1 MIKLKIQETNVS
13 FQVKKYQLYDYNYE
27 IYIVK
32 TNQTRE
38 SLKKIFKEDY
48 PDFACE
54 LYDTTITNSEDWGE
68 LPLTWAAMY
77 FSLDAIEELNDS
89 FHLSFGSTAFKKR
102 DIEKNT
108 ANIDYLAMMM
118 DLELEQEE
126 L

>member
-1 MIKLKIQETNVS
+1 MIKLNIQNTNIS

-27 IYIVK
+27 IYISK
-32 TNQTRE
+32 TNQTRQ

-48 PDFACE
+48 PIFSCE
-54 LYDTTITNSEDWGE
+54 LYDTTASLKDWGE
-68 LPLTWAAMY
+68 LPLTWASMY
-77 FSLDAIEELNDS
+77 FNLDSIQELNDS
-89 FHLSFGSTAFKKR
+89 FHLSFGSTAFKRKE
-102 DIEKNT
+102 IEKNT